1 MKNRRKDL
9 FYSFGNFS
17 GGIVNYAMMTWY
29 MFFYVDRLGLSPKYY
44 GVAMT
49 IYGIW
54 NAINDPLM
62 GVISDKTVSR
72 WGRRKP
78 YMLFGAIPLGVS
90 LVLLFAPPSAFV
102 SDQTKLFVYFTAAMC
117 VYDTFFTMT
126 MLAWSAALPEMYL
139 DEQNRARVNV
149 TSQILGVLGAMLATL
164 GVEPIVNTFGYAAM
178 AVIIGGVGI
187 VTMLMSAWGVRERES
202 NKSGGSL
209 SLWKSFA
216 ATFTNKAFV
225 ICVLA
230 VLLVEIGNV
239 VATSAIAFYSQYVMK
254 DDHGVMIILGAMFL
268 SSIAFAPLVGWV
280 CGKVGVK
287 RTYILSAAIF
297 GVGCLGYVFAPGI
310 VTAAIVSACV
320 GAGVGGIMIMPNMLY
335 AEIIDEDQVKTGVRR
350 EGAFFGMNALVMRL
364 SVVAQ
369 GFISGAIL
377 SNSGYVAKAVEQV
390 PSAVLGLRL
399 MVGAVPLVFSAL
411 AILVLLFYPIDR
423 ARLAGIQEIV
433 RGMNSAAEGEA
444 EMGAEA

>member
-1 MKNRRKDL
+1 
-9 FYSFGNFS
+9 
-17 GGIVNYAMMTWY
+17 
-29 MFFYVDRLGLSPKYY
+29 
-44 GVAMT
+44 
-49 IYGIW
+49 
-54 NAINDPLM
+54 
-62 GVISDKTVSR
+62 
-72 WGRRKP
+72 
-78 YMLFGAIPLGVS
+78 
-90 LVLLFAPPSAFV
+90 
-102 SDQTKLFVYFTAAMC
+102 MC
-117 VYDTFFTMT
+117 IYDTFFTMT

-139 DEQNRARVNV
+139 DEKNRARVNV

-164 GVEPIVNTFGYAAM
+164 GVQPIVNAFGYPAM
-178 AVIIGGVGI
+178 AVIIGIVGI
-187 VTMLMSAWGVRERES
+187 ATMLMSAWGVRERES

-209 SLWKSFA
+209 GLWKSFA

-239 VATSAIAFYSQYVMK
+239 VATSTIAFYSQYVMK
-254 DDHGVMIILGAMFL
+254 NDLGVMIIMGAIFL
-268 SSIAFAPLVGWV
+268 SSIVFAPLVGWV
-280 CGKVGVK
+280 CGKIGVK

-297 GVGCLGYVFAPGI
+297 GVGCLGYVAAPGI
-310 VTAAIVSACV
+310 VTAAIVSVCV
-320 GAGVGGIMIMPNMLY
+320 GMGVGGIMIMPNMLY
-335 AEIIDEDQVKTGVRR
+335 AEIIDE

-377 SNSGYVAKAVEQV
+377 SKSGYVAQALEQV
-390 PSAVLGLRL
+390 PSAVLGIRL

-423 ARLAGIQEIV
+423 ARLAEIQQIV

-444 EMGAEA
+444 ELEAQAS